1 MGASDF
7 SKLPHI
13 GEAVLRREDDRFL
26 TGAGQYTD
34 DITLGAQAYAVF
46 VRSPHAHARLR
57 SVNVDA
63 AKAAPGVVGVLTGAD
78 VAAAGING
86 LPCGWLITSTNGE
99 PMKEPPHPILAL
111 DTVRY
116 VGDQVA
122 MVVAETLQ
130 QARDAAELVEVDYA
144 VLPAVVNVAD
154 AAGGKKP
161 GAVVHDIA
169 PDNRCYQWAI
179 GDKAAV
185 DAVFAG
191 AAHVT
196 RLDLVNNRLIPN
208 AMEPRVAIGSYNRA
222 MDEYTLYVANQNPHV
237 ERLLMT
243 AFVMGLPESKV
254 RVIAPDVGGGFG
266 SKIFLYAEDVC
277 LTWAAKKLNR
287 NIKWTADRSES
298 FLTDAHGRD
307 HVSHA

>member
-13 GEAVLRREDDRFL
+13 GEPVKRKEDYRFL

-34 DITLGAQAYAVF
+34 DIALAAQAHAVF
-46 VRSPHAHARLR
+46 VRSPHAHARVR
-57 SVNVDA
+57 SVSTDA
-63 AKAAPGVVGVLTGAD
+63 ARAAPGVIGVLTGAD
-78 VAAAGING
+78 VAADKING

-122 MVVAETLQ
+122 MVVAETLE
-130 QARDAAELVEVDYA
+130 QARDAAELVEVDYDP
-144 VLPAVVNVAD
+144 LPAVVLVAD
-154 AAGGKKP
+154 AAAGSVP

-169 PDNRCYQWAI
+169 PDNHCYKWAI

-191 AAHVT
+191 AAHIAQQHIVT
-196 RLDLVNNRLIPN
+196 GTTNKQIIGVI
-208 AMEPRVAIGSYNRA
+208 ACKGIAIAG
-222 MDEYTLYVANQNPHV
+222 ANQILDAIEGVSPCPTSILRTGNSKAHSYGRGRIDITGRINPSTTV
-237 ERLLMT
+237 QC
-243 AFVMGLPESKV
+243 
-254 RVIAPDVGGGFG
+254 I
-266 SKIFLYAEDVC
+266 
-277 LTWAAKKLNR
+277 
-287 NIKWTADRSES
+287 
-298 FLTDAHGRD
+298 
-307 HVSHA
+307 VS